1 MLEEFDVEP
10 ERLEA
15 DLEALLQ
22 ALAESGLVTLDPP
35 AS

>member
-15 DLEALLQ
+15 DLDALLR
-22 ALAESGLVTLDPP
+22 ALADSGLVTLGP
-35 AS
+35 ADS